1 MARCNLAAIACE
13 ARDDAFAR
21 PICHDARPMPI
32 DEPSLARLMAASQR
46 GDRAA
51 YRALL
56 GDCRAWLTRYFARRS
71 APHQIDD
78 LVQETLVSLHRK
90 RATWDSGRAFL
101 PWLAAIARYR
111 WIDMLRRQKDEVELG
126 EGDAAV
132 GAGDEAVHARLSLD
146 RLLALLPAGQAQAIT
161 LVKIEGASV
170 AVASRISGQS
180 ESLVKVNI
188 HRGLKK
194 LAGLVESE

>member
-1 MARCNLAAIACE
+1 MS
-13 ARDDAFAR
+13 
-21 PICHDARPMPI
+21 I

-56 GDCRAWLTRYFARRS
+56 GDCRKWLERYFSRRI

-78 LVQETLVSLHRK
+78 LVQETLVSMHRK
-90 RATWDSGRAFL
+90 LATWDSGRPFL

-111 WIDMLRRQKDEVELG
+111 WIDMLRRQRDEAELG
-126 EGDAAV
+126 DNDAAV
-132 GAGDEAVHARLSLD
+132 GAEDEAVHAQLSID
-146 RLLALLPAGQAQAIT
+146 RLLAYLTPAQAQAIT
-161 LVKIEGASV
+161 LVKIEGASI
-170 AVASRISGQS
+170 AEASKICGQS

-194 LAGLVESE
+194 LAQLIESE

>member
-1 MARCNLAAIACE
+1 MSL
-13 ARDDAFAR
+13 
-21 PICHDARPMPI
+21 

-56 GDCRAWLTRYFARRS
+56 GDCRKWLTRYFARRI
-71 APHQIDD
+71 APHHIDD
-78 LVQETLVSLHRK
+78 LVQETLVSMHRK
-90 RATWDSGRAFL
+90 LATWDPARAFL

-111 WIDMLRRQKDEVELG
+111 WIDMLRRQRDEAELG
-126 EGDAAV
+126 DNDAFV
-132 GAGDEAVHARLSLD
+132 GAEDEAVHARLSIDHLM
-146 RLLALLPAGQAQAIT
+146 ALLPPKQAQAIT
-161 LVKIEGASV
+161 LVKIEGASITE
-170 AVASRISGQS
+170 ASKICGQS

-194 LAGLVESE
+194 LAALIESE

>member
-1 MARCNLAAIACE
+1 MSL
-13 ARDDAFAR
+13 
-21 PICHDARPMPI
+21 

-56 GDCRAWLTRYFARRS
+56 GDCRTWLARYFARRI
-71 APHQIDD
+71 APHQVDD
-78 LVQETLVSLHRK
+78 LIQETLVSMHRK
-90 RATWDSGRAFL
+90 LATWDSDRAFL

-111 WIDMLRRQKDEVELG
+111 WIDMLRRQRDE
-126 EGDAAV
+126 AQR
-132 GAGDEAVHARLSLD
+132 GAEDEAVHARLSLD
-146 RLLALLPAGQAQAIT
+146 HLLALLPPKQAQAIT
-161 LVKIEGASV
+161 LVKIEGASI
-170 AVASRISGQS
+170 AEASRICGQS

-194 LAGLVESE
+194 LSQYIESE

>member
-1 MARCNLAAIACE
+1 MALAAPCDHP
-13 ARDDAFAR
+13 ARA
-21 PICHDARPMPI
+21 MSL

-56 GDCRAWLTRYFARRS
+56 AGCRKWLERYFARRI

-78 LVQETLVSLHRK
+78 LVQETLVSMHRK
-90 RATWDSGRAFL
+90 LATWDSDRAFL

-111 WIDMLRRQKDEVELG
+111 WIDMLRRQRDEAELG
-126 EGDAAV
+126 DNDAAV
-132 GAGDEAVHARLSLD
+132 GAEDEAVHARLSID
-146 RLLALLPAGQAQAIT
+146 HLLALLPPKQAQAIT
-161 LVKIEGASV
+161 LVKIEGASI
-170 AVASRISGQS
+170 AEASQICGQS

-194 LAGLVESE
+194 LAELIESE

>member
-1 MARCNLAAIACE
+1 MSL
-13 ARDDAFAR
+13 
-21 PICHDARPMPI
+21 

-56 GDCRAWLTRYFARRS
+56 GACRHWLARYFARRI

-78 LVQETLVSLHRK
+78 LIQETLVSMHRK
-90 RATWDSGRAFL
+90 LATWDSGRPFL

-111 WIDMLRRQKDEVELG
+111 WIDMLRRQKEEVELG
-126 EGDAAV
+126 DHDAAV
-132 GAGDEAVHARLSLD
+132 GAKDEAVHARLSID
-146 RLLALLPAGQAQAIT
+146 RLMTLLPPGQAQAIT
-161 LVKIEGASV
+161 LVKIEGASI
-170 AVASRISGQS
+170 AEASKICGQS

-188 HRGLKK
+188 HRGLRK
-194 LAGLVESE
+194 LAQLIESE

>member
-1 MARCNLAAIACE
+1 MSL
-13 ARDDAFAR
+13 
-21 PICHDARPMPI
+21 

-56 GDCRAWLTRYFARRS
+56 GDCGKWLARYFARRI
-71 APHQIDD
+71 APHQVDD
-78 LVQETLVSLHRK
+78 LIQETLVSMHRK
-90 RATWDSGRAFL
+90 LATWDSDRAFL

-111 WIDMLRRQKDEVELG
+111 WIDMLRRQRDEAELG
-126 EGDAAV
+126 DNDAAV
-132 GAGDEAVHARLSLD
+132 GAEDEAVHARLSLD
-146 RLLALLPAGQAQAIT
+146 HLLALLPPKQAQAIT
-161 LVKIEGASV
+161 LVKIEGASI
-170 AVASRISGQS
+170 AEASRICGQS

-194 LAGLVESE
+194 LSQYIESE

>member
-1 MARCNLAAIACE
+1 MR
-13 ARDDAFAR
+13 
-21 PICHDARPMPI
+21 M

-56 GDCRAWLTRYFARRS
+56 GDCRIWLARYFARRI
-71 APHQIDD
+71 APHAVDD
-78 LVQETLVSLHRK
+78 LVQETLVSMHRK
-90 RATWDSGRAFL
+90 LATWDSGRPFL

-111 WIDMLRRQKDEVELG
+111 WIDMLRRQRDEAELG
-126 EGDAAV
+126 DNDAAV
-132 GAGDEAVHARLSLD
+132 RAEDEAVHARLSLD
-146 RLLALLPAGQAQAIT
+146 RLLGLLPAGQAQAIT
-161 LVKIEGASV
+161 LVKIEGASI
-170 AVASRISGQS
+170 AEAARISGQS

>member
-1 MARCNLAAIACE
+1 MS
-13 ARDDAFAR
+13 
-21 PICHDARPMPI
+21 I

-56 GDCRAWLTRYFARRS
+56 GDSRKWLTRYFVRRS

-78 LVQETLVSLHRK
+78 LVQETLVSMHRK
-90 RATWDSGRAFL
+90 LATWDPSRPFL

-111 WIDMLRRQKDEVELG
+111 WIDMLRRQRDEAELG
-126 EGDAAV
+126 DNDAAV
-132 GAGDEAVHARLSLD
+132 GAADEAVHAKLSID
-146 RLLALLPAGQAQAIT
+146 HLLALLPPRQAQAIT
-161 LVKIEGASV
+161 LVKIEGASISE
-170 AVASRISGQS
+170 ASRISGQS

-194 LAGLVESE
+194 LAQLIESE